1 MPAAGGAE
9 QSHAGCCGGAKK
21 GSEKAKAVGAAHS
34 RGDIQGGAASR
45 QVRERE
51 QQRNAVRMASAG
63 GFVQGNGI
71 LRSGACSLGKQRDAG
86 AQASSRGSAEKLLV
100 EKILSARERVG
111 SRRGGHALWRFEN
124 GGSNSAG
131 GRLGRC

>member
-1 MPAAGGAE
+1 MPAAGGAK
-9 QSHAGCCGGAKK
+9 QSHAGCCDGAKK

-51 QQRNAVRMASAG
+51 QRRNAVRTASAG

-71 LRSGACSLGKQRDAG
+71 IRSCGCALGKQRDAG
-86 AQASSRGSAEKLLV
+86 AQASSRGRAQKLLV
-100 EKILSARERVG
+100 ERILSASARVG
-111 SRRGGHALWRFEN
+111 SRRGGHALWRLEEE
-124 GGSNSAG
+124 GSNSAG